1 MTHCQTDM
9 KYRLVPAWLRR
20 VKLQLARWA
29 VSVPSPDCPRALT
42 TYICFI
48 ALANFAWEMLYLPLY
63 TIWTT
68 GTLGEQAFA
77 VAHCPAEKS

>member
-1 MTHCQTDM
+1 MGRERPVT
-9 KYRLVPAWLRR
+9 RLSAGLDD
-20 VKLQLARWA
+20 L
-29 VSVPSPDCPRALT
+29 
-42 TYICFI
+42 CFI

>member
-1 MTHCQTDM
+1 
-9 KYRLVPAWLRR
+9 
-20 VKLQLARWA
+20 
-29 VSVPSPDCPRALT
+29 LT

-63 TIWTT
+63 TIWAT

-77 VAHCPAEKS
+77 VAHCTSGEILIALAC